1 MTVIHKL
8 AVVAFVCLFAVVLK
22 VMLFFNQLVYSYP
35 RGIVMKGLE
44 LVDSITLSLSVKEV
58 DSG

>member
-8 AVVAFVCLFAVVLK
+8 AVVAFVCFFAVVLK

-44 LVDSITLSLSVKEV
+44 LVDLITLSLSVKEV